1 MALSMAAMASE
12 SSDIDTNLSSQR
24 GIIGAT
30 LRQTA
35 DGSIEIVGIDPGS
48 PAERDESPER
58 LMLGDK
64 IIGVAQGEDGEFVD
78 VRHLPFD
85 EGCQLIRGPKGTTVR
100 LRVIPVFVPDATKVV
115 MLVRDEIKPEEQA
128 AGAVEVGWTDADTE
142 EHWAAIAEMS
152 TWTSTSPRFAEAD
165 EAQGE
170 GVLEAFG
177 AQYLPNAYAH
187 YQEVR
192 ATAKEREQAL
202 KENFPDGRP
211 SDSTRGALYDKV
223 CKATAKAV
231 TEMFR
236 RHDELCHYLLLHR
249 MGAVSDRELA
259 ELDATRISI
268 VLSDEYGPP
277 RPCDLTAPVLV
288 PAEIDFAS
296 KYLPET
302 HAAFLRLGNAF
313 SEGAKSF
320 EEWRQTAL
328 LVDASRSFPLF
339 DALYSRLYVIQEEMS
354 AIVKMVKEQKLLHAV
369 GETTATDLAET
380 DKMMGLS
387 VQELEK
393 KLDVGLGVGKRA
405 REVAELVKQHSTA
418 FIAKKLV
425 ESMVKIP
432 GRSFLM
438 GKFEVT
444 QAQWE
449 AVMGDNPS
457 KFKGADNPVE
467 NVSWDACQ
475 KFVEKLNALPS
486 VQKSGLVFRLPTEDE
501 WEYACRAGAT
511 GNYCKL
517 ADGTEITG
525 RTSGLVSWDDSNSD
539 HKTHPVGHKAP
550 NAFGLYD
557 ILGNVRE
564 LTESALQED
573 YSCKR
578 IGFTLRGGCWIDSA
592 DHKLPEGHFGCD
604 GFRLAADNRV
614 REESRQAAIKK
625 VVPELISGM
634 VPIPGT
640 DYRMGKTEVS
650 QAQWMVVMG
659 ENPSYF
665 RGSNNPVECVSWND
679 CQMFLKKLNAL
690 PAVKVSGLIFRLPTE
705 KEWEYACRAGATGD
719 YCRLADGTEITKDTI
734 GRVAWFSDNAGK
746 QTHPVGQKK
755 PNAFGL
761 YDMHGNV
768 LEWTK
773 LHFTSDCTLRGG
785 AWGDS
790 AEACESSND
799 AGREIPH
806 GLRHAGAG
814 FRLCAEKR

>member
-30 LRQTA
+30 LGQTA
-35 DGSIEIVGIDPGS
+35 D
-48 PAERDESPER
+48 
-58 LMLGDK
+58 
-64 IIGVAQGEDGEFVD
+64 
-78 VRHLPFD
+78 
-85 EGCQLIRGPKGTTVR
+85 
-100 LRVIPVFVPDATKVV
+100 
-115 MLVRDEIKPEEQA
+115 
-128 AGAVEVGWTDADTE
+128 AVEVGWTDADTE

-277 RPCDLTAPVLV
+277 GPCDLTAPVLV

-380 DKMMGLS
+380 DKKMGLS
-387 VQELEK
+387 VQEAL
-393 KLDVGLGVGKRA
+393 
-405 REVAELVKQHSTA
+405 
-418 FIAKKLV
+418 AK
-425 ESMVKIP
+425 
-432 GRSFLM
+432 
-438 GKFEVT
+438 
-444 QAQWE
+444 
-449 AVMGDNPS
+449 PS
-457 KFKGADNPVE
+457 
-467 NVSWDACQ
+467 
-475 KFVEKLNALPS
+475 
-486 VQKSGLVFRLPTEDE
+486 
-501 WEYACRAGAT
+501 RAG
-511 GNYCKL
+511 
-517 ADGTEITG
+517 
-525 RTSGLVSWDDSNSD
+525 
-539 HKTHPVGHKAP
+539 
-550 NAFGLYD
+550 
-557 ILGNVRE
+557 
-564 LTESALQED
+564 
-573 YSCKR
+573 
-578 IGFTLRGGCWIDSA
+578 
-592 DHKLPEGHFGCD
+592 
-604 GFRLAADNRV
+604 
-614 REESRQAAIKK
+614 
-625 VVPELISGM
+625 
-634 VPIPGT
+634 
-640 DYRMGKTEVS
+640 
-650 QAQWMVVMG
+650 
-659 ENPSYF
+659 
-665 RGSNNPVECVSWND
+665 
-679 CQMFLKKLNAL
+679 
-690 PAVKVSGLIFRLPTE
+690 
-705 KEWEYACRAGATGD
+705 
-719 YCRLADGTEITKDTI
+719 
-734 GRVAWFSDNAGK
+734 
-746 QTHPVGQKK
+746 
-755 PNAFGL
+755 
-761 YDMHGNV
+761 
-768 LEWTK
+768 
-773 LHFTSDCTLRGG
+773 
-785 AWGDS
+785 
-790 AEACESSND
+790 
-799 AGREIPH
+799 
-806 GLRHAGAG
+806 
-814 FRLCAEKR
+814 